1 MMTMKSLLR
10 HIMPLIVLL
19 TLFAAPARA
28 DVMDV
33 VREFMFTHRDALTPG
48 APGPIDRDLVIVNG
62 NDTVPRILPQRNLS
76 RYDRGLFNYLFV
88 PRGQWAFGLTAS
100 YGELKTDDVELLS
113 LLTDISVKGKT
124 YAIRPSVSYFF
135 NHNQSIG
142 LKVAYTHSDAGI
154 DSFGM
159 DIDEDMN
166 FNIGGVSYVSTA
178 YSAGINYRYF
188 VGLDRKGR
196 FAVFNEADLSFTSGT
211 SDFERLY
218 NGEPRLTRTRINE
231 IALNFSPGVCVFI
244 MDNVSFNLSFGIFG
258 LDFRREH
265 QTTNGVDEG
274 TRTSS
279 GANFRFNIFNI
290 NFGLGVHI

>member
-1 MMTMKSLLR
+1 MTMKSMFR
-10 HIMPLIVLL
+10 HIFALLMLL
-19 TLFAAPARA
+19 TLFGAPARA
-28 DVMDV
+28 EVLDV
-33 VREFMFTHRDALTPG
+33 VREFMFTHRHELTPG
-48 APGPIDRDLVIVNG
+48 ARHEVNSDLVIVNG
-62 NDTVPRILPQRNLS
+62 TDTVPRILPQRNLS

-100 YGELKTDDVELLS
+100 YGELNTEDVEILS
-113 LLTDISVKGKT
+113 LLTDLSVKGKT

-142 LKVAYTHSDAGI
+142 MKVAYTHSDAGI
-154 DSFGM
+154 ESFGV

-166 FNIGGVSYVSTA
+166 FNLGGVSYVSTA
-178 YSAGINYRYF
+178 YSAAVNYRYF

-196 FAVFNEADLSFTSGT
+196 FSVFNEVDLNFTTGS
-211 SDFERLY
+211 SDFSRIY
-218 NGEPRLTRTRINE
+218 NSEPRTTHTRINE
-231 IALNFSPGVCVFI
+231 VALNFSPGVCVFI

-258 LDFRREH
+258 LKLRREH
-265 QTTNGVDEG
+265 QMTNGIDEG

>member
-1 MMTMKSLLR
+1 M
-10 HIMPLIVLL
+10 
-19 TLFAAPARA
+19 
-28 DVMDV
+28 
-33 VREFMFTHRDALTPG
+33 
-48 APGPIDRDLVIVNG
+48 
-62 NDTVPRILPQRNLS
+62 
-76 RYDRGLFNYLFV
+76 
-88 PRGQWAFGLTAS
+88 
-100 YGELKTDDVELLS
+100 
-113 LLTDISVKGKT
+113 
-124 YAIRPSVSYFF
+124 
-135 NHNQSIG
+135 
-142 LKVAYTHSDAGI
+142 
-154 DSFGM
+154 
-159 DIDEDMN
+159 
-166 FNIGGVSYVSTA
+166 STA